1 VTEPDATRD
10 PGTAA
15 VPGSPS
21 ASPPSVPL
29 PSVPLPS
36 VPPPTT
42 RRDARARAAAPGAA
56 ADRADDRADDGVVTT
71 GPTPARRYG
80 RGRAAVAAAT
90 SAVLV
95 AAVAIAGVQLHQARE
110 RAADAEQ
117 RAEAIG
123 LTAELSAAEDDFLA
137 DRRRSAGSEASRQ
150 AAETVRAAQERAAAE
165 EAARVAAEQAAAEA
179 AAAEAARAAQEQAD
193 AEAAAAARASAGSG
207 SGPGSAGAPAGAP
220 SNPGIAGWVDG
231 RPVDADGNVLW
242 VTSVPTADGDGS
254 NGHMPASAMCQVP
267 WGTDQLGFAQY
278 LRCDAADALTALNDA
293 FRAQFGA
300 SIDLDLTYRS
310 YEDQVAMKAAFGGLA
325 AAPGTSSHGLGTAL
339 DVQEWVG
346 TYGFGTARYDWLV
359 ANGPTYGWYAP
370 ARVRQGQPYAEYWHF
385 EYGPGR
391 TS

>member
-1 VTEPDATRD
+1 MTEPEATRD
-10 PGTAA
+10 PGATD
-15 VPGSPS
+15 VPGST
-21 ASPPSVPL
+21 
-29 PSVPLPS
+29 S
-36 VPPPTT
+36 VPPPAT
-42 RRDARARAAAPGAA
+42 RREARARTAAATAPAGGAGP
-56 ADRADDRADDGVVTT
+56 RAETQPVVTT
-71 GPTPARRYG
+71 GPSPARRHG
-80 RGRAAVAAAT
+80 RGRAVIAAAT

-95 AAVAIAGVQLHQARE
+95 AAVAIVGVQLHTAGE
-110 RAADAEQ
+110 RAAEAEQ

-123 LTAELSAAEDDFLA
+123 LTAELSAAEDDFLSEQ
-137 DRRRSAGSEASRQ
+137 RSAAESEASRRSTE
-150 AAETVRAAQERAAAE
+150 AVRVAREQAAAE

-193 AEAAAAARASAGSG
+193 AEAAAAARASGGSG
-207 SGPGSAGAPAGAP
+207 SGGAPAGAP
-220 SNPGIAGWVDG
+220 SSPGIAGWVDG
-231 RPVDADGNVLW
+231 RPVDAQGNVLW

-278 LRCDAADALTALNDA
+278 LRCDAADALTALNEA

-300 SIDLDLTYRS
+300 SVDMDLTYRS

-339 DVQEWVG
+339 DVQEWPG

-359 ANGPTYGWYAP
+359 ANGPAYGWYAP

>member
-1 VTEPDATRD
+1 MTEPDATRD
-10 PGTAA
+10 PGTPA

-21 ASPPSVPL
+21 
-29 PSVPLPS
+29 
-36 VPPPTT
+36 VPPPAT
-42 RRDARARAAAPGAA
+42 RREARARAASAAGATGATGAA
-56 ADRADDRADDGVVTT
+56 SAAAAPPDPAGATPDPHAVVTT
-71 GPTPARRYG
+71 GPSPARRYG
-80 RGRAAVAAAT
+80 RGRAVVAAAT

-95 AAVAIAGVQLHQARE
+95 TGVAIAGVQLHQARE
-110 RAADAEQ
+110 RAAEAEQ

-123 LTAELSAAEDDFLA
+123 LTAELSEAEDDFLS
-137 DRRRSAGSEASRQ
+137 DRRRVAEFEASRQ
-150 AAETVRAAQERAAAE
+150 SAEAGRAARERAAAE
-165 EAARVAAEQAAAEA
+165 EAARVAAEHAAAEA
-179 AAAEAARAAQEQAD
+179 AAQAEAEAARAAEERAA
-193 AEAAAAARASAGSG
+193 AEAAAGAPASTGS
-207 SGPGSAGAPAGAP
+207 GAPAGAP

-231 RPVDADGNVLW
+231 RPVDGQGNVLW

-254 NGHMPASAMCQVP
+254 NGHMPASQMCQVP
-267 WGTDQLGFAQY
+267 GGTDQLGFAQY

-293 FRAQFGA
+293 FRARFGA
-300 SIDLDLTYRS
+300 SIDMDLTYRS
-310 YEDQVAMKAAFGGLA
+310 YDDQVAMKAAFGGLA

-370 ARVRQGQPYAEYWHF
+370 ARVRQGQPYEEYWHF

>member
-1 VTEPDATRD
+1 
-10 PGTAA
+10 
-15 VPGSPS
+15 
-21 ASPPSVPL
+21 
-29 PSVPLPS
+29 
-36 VPPPTT
+36 
-42 RRDARARAAAPGAA
+42 
-56 ADRADDRADDGVVTT
+56 
-71 GPTPARRYG
+71 
-80 RGRAAVAAAT
+80 
-90 SAVLV
+90 
-95 AAVAIAGVQLHQARE
+95 
-110 RAADAEQ
+110 
-117 RAEAIG
+117 
-123 LTAELSAAEDDFLA
+123 
-137 DRRRSAGSEASRQ
+137 
-150 AAETVRAAQERAAAE
+150 
-165 EAARVAAEQAAAEA
+165 
-179 AAAEAARAAQEQAD
+179 
-193 AEAAAAARASAGSG
+193 
-207 SGPGSAGAPAGAP
+207 
-220 SNPGIAGWVDG
+220 
-231 RPVDADGNVLW
+231 VLW

-278 LRCDAADALTALNDA
+278 LRCDAADALTALNEA
-293 FRAQFGA
+293 FRGQFGA

>member
-1 VTEPDATRD
+1 MTEPDATRG
-10 PGTAA
+10 PGATGA
-15 VPGSPS
+15 PGPSP
-21 ASPPSVPL
+21 
-29 PSVPLPS
+29 
-36 VPPPTT
+36 VPPPAT
-42 RRDARARAAAPGAA
+42 RRAARAAASAAAHAAASPADGTDPGAGPDA
-56 ADRADDRADDGVVTT
+56 VVTT
-71 GPTPARRYG
+71 GPSPARRYG
-80 RGRAAVAAAT
+80 RGRAVVAAAT

-95 AAVAIAGVQLHQARE
+95 AAVAVVGVQLHDARE
-110 RAADAEQ
+110 RAAEAEQ

-123 LTAELSAAEDDFLA
+123 LTAELTAAEDDFLA
-137 DRRRSAGSEASRQ
+137 EQRRTAESEASRRSTE
-150 AAETVRAAQERAAAE
+150 AVRLAREQAAAE

-193 AEAAAAARASAGSG
+193 AEAAAAQASRGS
-207 SGPGSAGAPAGAP
+207 GSAGAPAGAP
-220 SNPGIAGWVDG
+220 SSPGIAGWVDG
-231 RPVDADGNVLW
+231 RPVDAQGNVLW

-278 LRCDAADALTALNDA
+278 LRCDAADALTALNEA

-300 SIDLDLTYRS
+300 SVDMDLTYRS

-339 DVQEWVG
+339 DVQEWPG

>member
-1 VTEPDATRD
+1 MTEPGAT
-10 PGTAA
+10 
-15 VPGSPS
+15 
-21 ASPPSVPL
+21 
-29 PSVPLPS
+29 
-36 VPPPTT
+36 PPT
-42 RRDARARAAAPGAA
+42 RRAARARRRGGAA
-56 ADRADDRADDGVVTT
+56 
-71 GPTPARRYG
+71 G
-80 RGRAAVAAAT
+80 RGRAVVAGAT

-95 AAVAIAGVQLHQARE
+95 AGVAVAGVQLHEARE
-110 RAADAEQ
+110 RAAAAEQ

-123 LTAELSAAEDDFLA
+123 LSAELAAVEDDFLA
-137 DRRRSAGSEASRQ
+137 ERRGAAVAEASRQ
-150 AAETVRAAQERAAAE
+150 AAEAGRAAREQAAAQ

-179 AAAEAARAAQEQAD
+179 AAAAAEAARAAEEQA
-193 AEAAAAARASAGSG
+193 AADAARASAGTG
-207 SGPGSAGAPAGAP
+207 SGAPAGAP
-220 SNPGIAGWVDG
+220 SGPGIAGWVDG
-231 RPVDADGNVLW
+231 RPVDAQGNVLW

-278 LRCDAADALTALNDA
+278 LRCDAADALTALNEA

-300 SIDLDLTYRS
+300 PVDMDLTYRS

-339 DVQEWVG
+339 DVQEWPG

>member
-1 VTEPDATRD
+1 MTEPDATHD
-10 PGTAA
+10 PGATDA
-15 VPGSPS
+15 PGSS
-21 ASPPSVPL
+21 
-29 PSVPLPS
+29 S
-36 VPPPTT
+36 VPPPAT
-42 RRDARARAAAPGAA
+42 RREARARAVAA
-56 ADRADDRADDGVVTT
+56 ASPEPQAEVVV
-71 GPTPARRYG
+71 GPGPARRYG
-80 RGRAAVAAAT
+80 RGRVVVAAAT

-95 AAVAIAGVQLHQARE
+95 AAVAIAGVQLHAAGE
-110 RAADAEQ
+110 RAAEAEQ

-123 LTAELSAAEDDFLA
+123 LAADLSSAEDDFLS
-137 DRRRSAGSEASRQ
+137 DRRRAAELEASRQ
-150 AAETVRAAQERAAAE
+150 SADAGRAAKEQAAAE

-179 AAAEAARAAQEQAD
+179 ARAAEEQAA
-193 AEAAAAARASAGSG
+193 AEAAAAAAAEAEAARGATSG
-207 SGPGSAGAPAGAP
+207 GAPAGAP

-231 RPVDADGNVLW
+231 RPVDAQGNVLW

-278 LRCDAADALTALNDA
+278 LRCDAADALTAMNEA

-310 YEDQVAMKAAFGGLA
+310 YADQVAMKAAFGGLA

-359 ANGPTYGWYAP
+359 ANGPAYGWYAP
-370 ARVRQGQPYAEYWHF
+370 ARVRQGQPYEEYWHF

>member
-1 VTEPDATRD
+1 MTEPDATRD
-10 PGTAA
+10 PGTPAG
-15 VPGSPS
+15 GS
-21 ASPPSVPL
+21 
-29 PSVPLPS
+29 PS
-36 VPPPTT
+36 VPPPAT
-42 RRDARARAAAPGAA
+42 RREARARAAAAEGAGGTGPTA
-56 ADRADDRADDGVVTT
+56 APTAGPAETASDPHAVVTT
-71 GPTPARRYG
+71 GPSPARRYG
-80 RGRAAVAAAT
+80 RGRAVVAAAT

-95 AAVAIAGVQLHQARE
+95 AGVAIAGVQLHQARE
-110 RAADAEQ
+110 RAAQAEQ

-123 LTAELSAAEDDFLA
+123 LTAELSAAEDDFLSEQ
-137 DRRRSAGSEASRQ
+137 RRTAESEASRRSTEAAARVAREQ
-150 AAETVRAAQERAAAE
+150 AEAE

-179 AAAEAARAAQEQAD
+179 AAAEAARAAQEQAEAD
-193 AEAAAAARASAGSG
+193 AAAAARAGAGSG
-207 SGPGSAGAPAGAP
+207 SGGAPPGAP

-231 RPVDADGNVLW
+231 RPVDAQGDVLW

-254 NGHMPASAMCQVP
+254 NGHMPASQMCQVP

-278 LRCDAADALTALNDA
+278 LRCDAADALTALNEA
-293 FRAQFGA
+293 FRARFGA

-310 YEDQVAMKAAFGGLA
+310 YADQVAMKAAFGGLA

>member
-10 PGTAA
+10 PGTPA
-15 VPGSPS
+15 VPGSS
-21 ASPPSVPL
+21 
-29 PSVPLPS
+29 S
-36 VPPPTT
+36 VPPPAT
-42 RRDARARAAAPGAA
+42 RREARARAAGATTPA
-56 ADRADDRADDGVVTT
+56 GRADPGTETHAVVTT
-71 GPTPARRYG
+71 GPSPARRYG
-80 RGRAAVAAAT
+80 RGRAVVAAAT

-95 AAVAIAGVQLHQARE
+95 AAVAIVGVQLHAAGE
-110 RAADAEQ
+110 RAAEAEQ

-137 DRRRSAGSEASRQ
+137 EQRRTADSEASRRSTE
-150 AAETVRAAQERAAAE
+150 AVRVAREQAAAE

-193 AEAAAAARASAGSG
+193 AEAAAAARAGAGSG
-207 SGPGSAGAPAGAP
+207 SGAAPAGAP

-231 RPVDADGNVLW
+231 RPVDAQGNVLW

-254 NGHMPASAMCQVP
+254 NGHMPASQMCQVP

-278 LRCDAADALTALNDA
+278 LRCDAADALTALNQA

-310 YEDQVAMKAAFGGLA
+310 YDDQVAMKAAFGGLA

>member
-1 VTEPDATRD
+1 MTGPDATRD
-10 PGTAA
+10 PGTADG
-15 VPGSPS
+15 GS
-21 ASPPSVPL
+21 
-29 PSVPLPS
+29 PS
-36 VPPPTT
+36 VPPPAT
-42 RRDARARAAAPGAA
+42 RREARARAAAATATAPAGAA
-56 ADRADDRADDGVVTT
+56 DPGTGTQAVVTT
-71 GPTPARRYG
+71 GPSPARRYG
-80 RGRAAVAAAT
+80 RGRAVVAAAT

-95 AAVAIAGVQLHQARE
+95 AAVAIVGVQLHAAGE
-110 RAADAEQ
+110 RAAEAEQ

-137 DRRRSAGSEASRQ
+137 EQRRTADTEASRRSTEAVRVAREQ
-150 AAETVRAAQERAAAE
+150 AAAA

-207 SGPGSAGAPAGAP
+207 SGGAPPGAP

-231 RPVDADGNVLW
+231 RPVDANGDVLW

-254 NGHMPASAMCQVP
+254 NGHMPASAMCRVP

-278 LRCDAADALTALNDA
+278 LRCDAADALTALNEA

-300 SIDLDLTYRS
+300 SIDMDLTYRS

-339 DVQEWVG
+339 DVQEWPG

-370 ARVRQGQPYAEYWHF
+370 ARVRQGQTYAEYWHF